1 MRQIEWRGGLEG
13 SMFVIWLLVLILLP
27 GCAMIERI
35 THDPWLSFA
44 FKVFNFAILLAILLK
59 FLSKP
64 VGKFLKNRQARV
76 RQAIEDAERAKA
88 DAEKRMEAYEK
99 RIARIDEEIAEIH
112 RVLREEG
119 EREKEKII
127 REAERMAEQIKEQ
140 ARLTAEQ
147 ELRVAQRV
155 LREEL
160 AELAVKVAEEVL
172 RKRIERSDQKK
183 LFQEYLEKMEIFR

>member
-1 MRQIEWRGGLEG
+1 MWA
-13 SMFVIWLLVLILLP
+13 IWLLVVIFLP

-44 FKVFNFAILLAILLK
+44 FKVLNFAILVAILLK
-59 FLSKP
+59 FLSRP
-64 VGKFLKNRQARV
+64 VGNFLKNRQVRV
-76 RQAIEDAERAKA
+76 RQALEHAERAKA
-88 DAEKRMEAYEK
+88 DAENRMEEYEK
-99 RIARIDEEIAEIH
+99 RIAHIDEEIAEIH
-112 RVLREEG
+112 RILKEEG
-119 EREKEKII
+119 EREKGKII
-127 REAERMAEQIKEQ
+127 AEAERMSEQIKEQ

-160 AELAVKVAEEVL
+160 ADLVVKVAEEVV
-172 RKRIERSDQKK
+172 RKGLNRSDQKK